1 MSTGGKLVLTVGI
14 ASSALLAAWLLTG
27 GRKVKTREFVVK
39 KAENLLRQGNLRDV
53 LKVER
58 AVVEEDQV
66 FYI

>member
-27 GRKVKTREFVVK
+27 SRKVRRREFVVQ
-39 KAENLLRQGNLRDV
+39 KAVNFKDV
-53 LKVER
+53 FKVER

-66 FYI
+66 FYV

>member
-39 KAENLLRQGNLRDV
+39 KAENIKDV

>member
-27 GRKVKTREFVVK
+27 GRKVKTKEFVVK
-39 KAENLLRQGNLRDV
+39 KAENLKDV
-53 LKVER
+53 LKVDR
-58 AVVEEDQV
+58 AVGEEDQV

>member
-27 GRKVKTREFVVK
+27 GRRVKTREFVVK
-39 KAENLLRQGNLRDV
+39 KAENLKDA

-58 AVVEEDQV
+58 EVVVEEDQV
-66 FYI
+66 FYV

>member
-1 MSTGGKLVLTVGI
+1 MSTGGKLVLTVGV

-39 KAENLLRQGNLRDV
+39 KAENFKDV

-58 AVVEEDQV
+58 AIVEEDQV

>member
-27 GRKVKTREFVVK
+27 GRKVKTREFVVR
-39 KAENLLRQGNLRDV
+39 KAENLKDV

-58 AVVEEDQV
+58 AVVEDDQV

>member
-27 GRKVKTREFVVK
+27 GRKVKTREFVVRN
-39 KAENLLRQGNLRDV
+39 AENLKDV

-58 AVVEEDQV
+58 AVVEDDQV

>member
-27 GRKVKTREFVVK
+27 GRKVKTREFVVRN
-39 KAENLLRQGNLRDV
+39 AETLKDV

-58 AVVEEDQV
+58 TVVDDDQI

>member
-27 GRKVKTREFVVK
+27 GRKVKTKKFVVK
-39 KAENLLRQGNLRDV
+39 RAENLKDALDAM
-53 LKVER
+53 KVER

-66 FYI
+66 FYV

>member
-27 GRKVKTREFVVK
+27 GRKVKTKKFVVK
-39 KAENLLRQGNLRDV
+39 NAENLKDV
-53 LKVER
+53 LKVDR

-66 FYI
+66 FYV

>member
-39 KAENLLRQGNLRDV
+39 KTENLKDV
-53 LKVER
+53 LRVER
-58 AVVEEDQV
+58 AVVEDDQV

>member
-27 GRKVKTREFVVK
+27 GRKMKTREFVGK
-39 KAENLLRQGNLRDV
+39 KVENLKDV
-53 LKVER
+53 LKVDR
-58 AVVEEDQV
+58 AIAEDDQV

>member
-14 ASSALLAAWLLTG
+14 ASSALLTAWLLTG

-39 KAENLLRQGNLRDV
+39 KVEIFKDV

-58 AVVEEDQV
+58 AVAEEDQA
-66 FYI
+66 FYV